1 MSISPNSSPAMRPIS
16 AMHLKTASAPG
27 SGSVTPLHLAQLPSG
42 GATTLPT
49 SCVAAAVAASAGV
62 AGGSGTGP
70 GSGLS
75 CPGGASRSYARAPTQ
90 RPYQS
95 PLVARGATLLG
106 NALRD
111 VDGDTKKFGDL
122 VANLVER
129 RALLTRG
136 GDALAHVDERIG
148 ARSAG
153 GSLGGSWETERAE
166 LIVDIPVWSPGCF
179 QDLSTLHALRDT
191 TLCHTHALLA
201 YLLREHS
208 IPASYR
214 LLARS
219 AIGSGSSPSP
229 HGWGCIRLAPTVTTS
244 PVVPKVELK
253 PKYRR
258 TSFVYEGE
266 REKRATTAHIENRPV
281 TGVAGLGLV
290 PTHDIPSIGET
301 MAKPK
306 PKRTQVDR
314 AHGNVT
320 RTPEWTFEH
329 ALADE
334 SDEEDEDVHVSLKEG
349 YRSGSASDDED
360 EEECADV
367 IVARELDRRGA
378 KEGSA
383 FLMTLF
389 GGPALIL
396 T

>member
-1 MSISPNSSPAMRPIS
+1 M
-16 AMHLKTASAPG
+16 
-27 SGSVTPLHLAQLPSG
+27 
-42 GATTLPT
+42 
-49 SCVAAAVAASAGV
+49 
-62 AGGSGTGP
+62 
-70 GSGLS
+70 
-75 CPGGASRSYARAPTQ
+75 
-90 RPYQS
+90 
-95 PLVARGATLLG
+95 
-106 NALRD
+106 
-111 VDGDTKKFGDL
+111 
-122 VANLVER
+122 
-129 RALLTRG
+129 TRG
-136 GDALAHVDERIG
+136 GVGEALANVDERIG

-179 QDLSTLHALRDT
+179 QGKWARRDRPRFEIEIEIEVEVIAALVLTLTSLLDLSTLHALRDT

-266 REKRATTAHIENRPV
+266 REKRATTSHIENRPV

-290 PTHDIPSIGET
+290 PTNDIPSIGET
-301 MAKPK
+301 MAKPRPK
-306 PKRTQVDR
+306 PKRAQVDR
-314 AHGNVT
+314 AHVT

-334 SDEEDEDVHVSLKEG
+334 SDDEDEDVHVSLKEG

-378 KEGSA
+378 KEG
-383 FLMTLF
+383 
-389 GGPALIL
+389 
-396 T
+396 